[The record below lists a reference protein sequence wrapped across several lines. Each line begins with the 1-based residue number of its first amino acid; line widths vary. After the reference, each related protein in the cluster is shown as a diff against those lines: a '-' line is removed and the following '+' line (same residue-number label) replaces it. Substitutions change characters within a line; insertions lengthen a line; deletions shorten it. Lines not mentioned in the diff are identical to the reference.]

1 MVDCPNQ
8 LGFRTTPEEK
18 LGCLSE
24 SAWYSDYSRGKSGVP
39 VRISPAF
46 GLLLTKSWVPSPNQA
61 LILTT
66 PEEKQECLSES
77 APFSDSFRG
86 KARVPVRIHRA
97 FGLHPRK
104 SQLPCPNHPGIQTI
118 ISYTLPHSPPKVNK
132 LSPYSHFKVIL
143 SSYTDLIEEFNGG
156 FHMNIVEVKNLSK
169 VYGKGETAVKALD
182 NVSFSV
188 KKGEFVCII
197 GPSGSGKSTL
207 LHMLGGV
214 DRPTSG
220 KVLIDQTDI
229 YDLNETQLAIFRR
242 RQIGLIYQFYNLIP
256 ILTVEENM
264 TLPMLLDE
272 QKVDPNH
279 LNKIVD
285 ILGLTNRL
293 SHLPNQLSGGQ
304 QQRVSIGRA
313 LISNP
318 AIILADEPTGNLDSK
333 NSEEIMELLKMFNKT
348 YNQTLIVITHDE
360 RIALQAD
367 RIISI
372 EDGKV
377 AKDEVTR
384 P

>member
-1 MVDCPNQ
+1 
-8 LGFRTTPEEK
+8 
-18 LGCLSE
+18 
-24 SAWYSDYSRGKSGVP
+24 
-39 VRISPAF
+39 
-46 GLLLTKSWVPSPNQA
+46 
-61 LILTT
+61 
-66 PEEKQECLSES
+66 
-77 APFSDSFRG
+77 
-86 KARVPVRIHRA
+86 
-97 FGLHPRK
+97 
-104 SQLPCPNHPGIQTI
+104 
-118 ISYTLPHSPPKVNK
+118 
-132 LSPYSHFKVIL
+132 
-143 SSYTDLIEEFNGG
+143 
-156 FHMNIVEVKNLSK
+156 MNIVEVKNLSK
-169 VYGKGETAVKALD
+169 VYGKGETAVTALD
-182 NVSFSV
+182 DVSFSV

-207 LHMLGGV
+207 LHLLGGV

-256 ILTVEENM
+256 ILTVEENI

-272 QKVDPNH
+272 QKVDPSH
-279 LNKIVD
+279 FNKVVD
-285 ILGLTNRL
+285 ILGLDQRL

-318 AIILADEPTGNLDSK
+318 AIMLADEPTGNLDSK
-333 NSEEIMELLKMFNKT
+333 NSKEIMELLKMFNKT

-360 RIALQAD
+360 RIALQSD

-377 AKDEVTR
+377 AKDEVLR
-384 P
+384 S